1 MVFVMLEKLYQRTLS
16 FADHKH
22 APLVLGTVAFLESS
36 IFPIPPD
43 ILLVPMA
50 LANKD
55 RAWFFGILC
64 GIASVLG
71 GIAGYAIGF
80 FFFESF
86 GKFVLETYGYM
97 SAFKKFQELF
107 NEWGFAIIVIKGFT
121 PIPYKVVTIASGMTK
136 LDIGT
141 FILASAV
148 SRIPRFLIQVA
159 ILWKYGD
166 HMKTFIE
173 RNLRIVTYLFMAILA
188 GGIFSLKFL

>member
-1 MVFVMLEKLYQRTLS
+1 MLENLYQRVLR

-22 APLVLGTVAFLESS
+22 APLVLGTIAFLESS

-43 ILLVPMA
+43 LMLVPMA

-55 RAWFFGILC
+55 RAWFFGILTGVC
-64 GIASVLG
+64 SVLG

-80 FFFESF
+80 FFFETI
-86 GKFVLETYGYM
+86 GKAVVETYGYTR
-97 SAFKKFQELF
+97 AFIKFQELF
-107 NEWGFAIIVIKGFT
+107 NEWGFLIIVIKGFT

-136 LDIGT
+136 LDLGT
-141 FILASAV
+141 FILASSV

-166 HMKTFIE
+166 QMKTFIE
-173 RNLRIVTYLFMAILA
+173 RNLKFVTYGFMAILTA
-188 GGIFSLKFL
+188 GIFALKFL